1 MADAMRVFLAVDL
14 GDAMSGAG
22 HAWGQA
28 VAGTLGPAASALT
41 WVPPARI
48 HVTLRFFGELPVD
61 RVDAVAQA
69 LTAASW
75 SPAFEIGFGDGGTY
89 PPSGRPRVLW
99 LGISTGGDALVSL
112 HDALGHRLA
121 GAGGGIAST
130 GTAGAG
136 AGDVFSPHV
145 TIARVRRDPPPGL
158 GRALR
163 DACARTPPPDAR
175 AAVHELTLFQ
185 SVLKSRGPAYV
196 PLVRVPLVAAAASG

>member
-28 VAGTLGPAASALT
+28 VARTLGPAASALT

-48 HVTLRFFGELPVD
+48 HVTLRFFGELPAD
-61 RVDAVAQA
+61 RVDAVGQA
-69 LTAASW
+69 LAAGSW
-75 SPAFEIGFGDGGTY
+75 SPAFEIDFGGAGTY

-99 LGISTGGDALVSL
+99 LGISTGREALVSL
-112 HDALGHRLA
+112 HDAVGQRLA
-121 GAGGGIAST
+121 GTGGIASS

-175 AAVHELTLFQ
+175 AGVHELTLFQ

-196 PLVRVPLVAAAASG
+196 PLVRVPLGTAAAG